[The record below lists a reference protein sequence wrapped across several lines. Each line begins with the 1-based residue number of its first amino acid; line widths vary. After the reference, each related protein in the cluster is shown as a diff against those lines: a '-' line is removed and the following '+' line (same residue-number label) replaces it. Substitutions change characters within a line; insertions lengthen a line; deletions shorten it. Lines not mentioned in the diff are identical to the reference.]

1 MEVNELIVMKG
12 KDIKGKWRVGRGP
25 VSQKGM
31 ASWTHK
37 ASTAAL
43 CQKQEIIARERFLSQ
58 WRSSNGLFCDERV

>member
-37 ASTAAL
+37 PSTAAL
-43 CQKQEIIARERFLSQ
+43 CQKQEIRPEKGS
-58 WRSSNGLFCDERV
+58 